1 MPTRRDLWLDHG
13 VANPS
18 VNALCPCG
26 SGTKYKRCCR
36 PLHAGAPAAT
46 PEALM
51 RSRYCAYA
59 IAEVDYL
66 IATTHP
72 DGPQFRSDTREWAAE
87 IRSFCT
93 STRFE
98 GLEVRS
104 SGEQGDR
111 GEVVFFAR
119 LRHEARDASFVE
131 HSVFVRENG
140 RWMYYSGDASE

>member
-1 MPTRRDLWLDHG
+1 MPS
-13 VANPS
+13 PS
-18 VNALCPCG
+18 VNAPCPCG
-26 SGTKYKRCCR
+26 SGNKYKRCCR

-59 IAEVDYL
+59 IGEVDYVL
-66 IATTHP
+66 ATTHP
-72 DGPQFRSDTREWAAE
+72 EGPQFRGDTGEWADDV
-87 IRSFCT
+87 RRFCA

-104 SGEQGDR
+104 SRADGDR

-119 LRHEARDASFVE
+119 LTQAGRDVSFVE

-140 RWMYYSGDASE
+140 RWLYYSGDADD